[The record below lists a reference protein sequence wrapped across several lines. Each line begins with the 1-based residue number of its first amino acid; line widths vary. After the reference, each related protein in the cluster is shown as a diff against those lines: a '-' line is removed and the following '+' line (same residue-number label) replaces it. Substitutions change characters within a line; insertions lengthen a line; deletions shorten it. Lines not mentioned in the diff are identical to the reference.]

1 MVAVYFSWLF
11 EVNYW
16 ANIIRSA
23 SKKDSRG
30 FIIMQYWKIV
40 AGHREKDP
48 DEVKSVI
55 LGDWLRKNYISIGW
69 EEDTPQGKAF
79 REEMQIA
86 DGVVV
91 VSDGFV
97 WALGII
103 ESEAQTV
110 TLDKGSLLYP
120 CQRKV
125 TWLKVTKMAYKAFP
139 KRLYNKLKTPKA
151 LVRLHAED
159 WEILKACLP

>member
-1 MVAVYFSWLF
+1 
-11 EVNYW
+11 
-16 ANIIRSA
+16 
-23 SKKDSRG
+23 
-30 FIIMQYWKIV
+30 MQYWKIV
-40 AGHREKDP
+40 AGHRGKDP

-55 LGDWLRKNYISIGW
+55 LGDWLRKNYVSIGW

-79 REEMQIA
+79 REEMSVG
-86 DGVVV
+86 DRVVV

-103 ESEAQTV
+103 EGGAKNV
-110 TLDKGSLLYP
+110 ALDEDSLLYS

-125 TWLKVTKMAYKAFP
+125 TWLKVTKTAYKFFS

-151 LVRLHAED
+151 LVRLQAED
-159 WEILKACLP
+159 WEVLTACLL